1 VQAPCQHNFCLS
13 CFSRWVAKGK
23 SSCPTCRAGFPAKF
37 AANPRINT
45 ALAGA
50 IRLAKQGV
58 RPAAARAENERI
70 ANANRPEVCAVSHRM
85 RTDYG
90 NTPRLFLKKVTHGNG
105 GA

>member
-1 VQAPCQHNFCLS
+1 M
-13 CFSRWVAKGK
+13 AKGK

-58 RPAAARAENERI
+58 RPAAARAESERI
-70 ANANRPEVCAVSHRM
+70 ANANRPEVSAVGRNMCTAHAKGS
-85 RTDYG
+85 G
-90 NTPRLFLKKVTHGNG
+90 CVEKKFTCGID
-105 GA
+105 GASERCHIH